1 MYEESLYFHTSSIVL
16 YLLLLACQLIFVLLN
31 KAYDEISSTVLKL
44 VSVTSH
50 LLLFIFETFRKCKF
64 ISFFKMQP
72 AEEKYDANPDHYMN
86 YFMQEISYGEQIIT
100 EGNLEA
106 GVDHL
111 IRTIIECNR
120 AQELFG
126 ILQET
131 LPDEVLALLV
141 YKLVNFNAKTKDKSD
156 GKSIQP
162 AILKAAADAD
172 VDVADLKRK
181 EQ

>member
-1 MYEESLYFHTSSIVL
+1 
-16 YLLLLACQLIFVLLN
+16 
-31 KAYDEISSTVLKL
+31 
-44 VSVTSH
+44 
-50 LLLFIFETFRKCKF
+50 
-64 ISFFKMQP
+64 MQP

-141 YKLVNFNAKTKDKSD
+141 YKLVNFNAKTKDKSG